1 MMYGSVGWTAMD
13 LRIIPQVIMGRFGTN
28 LCQGGNLPEVIAVSL
43 EVINPLHGVVIV
55 HSDLKLDQR
64 NKNQPLFQ
72 TRTFKKNRLMIGC

>member
-72 TRTFKKNRLMIGC
+72 TPRK